1 MKLFSDMDTQEVNN
15 LISFVA
21 CAIFEGNKRAAIFAA
36 KGLDCP
42 KEIKDHII
50 DIFTNTCD
58 NAWWDCE

>member
-1 MKLFSDMDTQEVNN
+1 MDTQEVNN

-42 KEIKDHII
+42 KEVKDHII

-58 NAWWDCE
+58 NVWD

>member
-1 MKLFSDMDTQEVNN
+1 MDTTTVNN

-21 CAIFEGNKRAAIFAA
+21 CAIFTGDKETAIFAA

-42 KEIKDHII
+42 KEVKDHII

-58 NAWWDCE
+58 NVWD

>member
-1 MKLFSDMDTQEVNN
+1 MDWRDIGFRMDIQTINN

-21 CAIFEGNKRAAIFAA
+21 CAIFEGDKKAAIFAA

-50 DIFTNTCD
+50 NIFTYSSENC
-58 NAWWDCE
+58 WD

>member
-1 MKLFSDMDTQEVNN
+1 MDTQTINN

-21 CAIFEGNKRAAIFAA
+21 CAIFEGDKEAAIFAA

-50 DIFTNTCD
+50 DIFIHSSENC
-58 NAWWDCE
+58 WD

>member
-1 MKLFSDMDTQEVNN
+1 MDTTTVNN

-21 CAIFEGNKRAAIFAA
+21 SAIFNGNKKVAIFAA

-42 KEIKDHII
+42 KEVKDHII

-58 NAWWDCE
+58 NEWWDCE